1 MNFHGMNRRE
11 AIGYLTSI
19 GSGLAIARM
28 VDATDMPSAA
38 AIAPDELSHHA
49 SAIHQEIV
57 FNASPKRIYDALT
70 TPSQFDAIVRFITDI
85 KLPDKPSQISPDV
98 GGAFLLF
105 GGYIMGRHIELVPN
119 KRLVQ
124 AWRTAS
130 WGSGLYSVA
139 TFELTNHGDGTQLI
153 FDQKGFPESEGEH
166 LNQGWHA
173 HYWEPL
179 TKYLS
184 S

>member
-1 MNFHGMNRRE
+1 MNFHSMNRRE

-19 GSGLAIARM
+19 GSGLAVARTVGAADIA
-28 VDATDMPSAA
+28 TAA
-38 AIAPDELSHHA
+38 PAELSHHA
-49 SAIHQEIV
+49 SAIHQEIF

-70 TPSQFDAIVRFITDI
+70 TPAQFDAIVHFISDI
-85 KLPDKPSQISPDV
+85 KLADKASQISPDA

-105 GGYIMGRHIELVPN
+105 GGYIMGRQIELVPN
-119 KRLVQ
+119 TRLVQ

-130 WGSGLYSVA
+130 WGSGLYSVV
-139 TFELTNHGDGTQLI
+139 TFELIDHGKGTQLI

-166 LNQGWHA
+166 LNQGWHS

-179 TKYLS
+179 DKYLS
-184 S
+184 A